1 MKVTYSDDK
10 EYVYVDDT
18 IYSVKDFIIM
28 YGEDALPRENKGEQQ
43 DPYYNY
49 YYDAFLNLLEDL
61 GKFAHAYKL
70 LKNAEAENNP
80 QVNKVRDKYYQSNDK
95 LAREVSRRRTRC
107 QSAVKILDVESQ
119 ALGFP
124 PMNEK
129 SQRNLLNFL
138 YQKKRRTYVR
148 RKVREFKEKK
158 ELYSIVE
165 IYEMC
170 IKAQGAR

>member
-28 YGEDALPRENKGEQQ
+28 YGEDALPCENKGDE
-43 DPYYNY
+43 PIYYNY
-49 YYDAFLNLLEDL
+49 YYDAFLNLLEDI

-119 ALGFP
+119 ALGYP
-124 PMNEK
+124 PMDEK

-138 YQKKRRTYVR
+138 YEKKRRTYVR
-148 RKVREFKEKK
+148 RKVRELKDKK
-158 ELYSIVE
+158 QLLSIVE
-165 IYEMC
+165 IYDLC